1 MIAKKYIKVAAGVLQ
16 NEKNEILFCSRKMP
30 DGKIM
35 WEFPGGKIEKNE
47 TASNAARRELAEELN
62 LEIFP
67 ADTMYITVFEYPD
80 KTVELH
86 FIRCFCFDYS
96 SMQMLDGQNFKWQ
109 NPQNVSASELLLAD
123 RDFLKFLQMR
133 Q

>member
-16 NEKNEILFCSRKMP
+16 NDRKEILFCSRKMP
-30 DGKIM
+30 DGMIL
-35 WEFPGGKIEKNE
+35 WEFPGGKIENGE
-47 TASNAARRELAEELN
+47 SASNAAKRELAEELN
-62 LEIFP
+62 LQIHP

-80 KTVELH
+80 KKVELH
-86 FIRCFCFDYS
+86 FVRCFCFDFS
-96 SMQMLDGQNFKWQ
+96 TMQMLDNQEFKWKLP
-109 NPQNVSASELLLAD
+109 NEVSADEMLPAD